1 MSNWPVQ
8 DSEVNIMTE
17 MLAKD
22 YMTKDVVSVEIP
34 SGRDDVLRIL
44 KRTGISGV
52 PVVKGPQKKLIGIV
66 TRKDILRQAEE
77 TQIALLMSSKPLTI
91 RPDVT
96 LNEAAEIMTKMNV
109 RRLPV
114 IDGENLVGILSVS
127 DLVSAVAKLN
137 DHREIGAGFVSKKTY
152 ALWEDTPLP
161 VVGRIMELAHSDAMP
176 ILNSENKLTG
186 IISERDLIRCSS
198 IEDDVQTS
206 DFSTGTD
213 DDEWTWESIRDNHT
227 ISYGVSKVELPNRP
241 VKVCMV
247 KKVLA
252 VPINAEVSDCALKM
266 KRGRVD
272 QLPIINNDM
281 KLSGMLFD
289 RDLIKALIK

>member
-1 MSNWPVQ
+1 
-8 DSEVNIMTE
+8 MTE

-77 TQIALLMSSKPLTI
+77 TQIALLMSSEPLTI

-96 LNEAAEIMTKMNV
+96 LNEAAEIMTRMNV

-114 IDGENLVGILSVS
+114 VDGENLIGILSVS

-247 KKVLA
+247 KKVIA

>member
-1 MSNWPVQ
+1 M
-8 DSEVNIMTE
+8 
-17 MLAKD
+17 
-22 YMTKDVVSVEIP
+22 
-34 SGRDDVLRIL
+34 
-44 KRTGISGV
+44 
-52 PVVKGPQKKLIGIV
+52 VKGPQKKLIGIV

-77 TQIALLMSSKPLTI
+77 TQIALLMSSEPLTI

-96 LNEAAEIMTKMNV
+96 LNEAAEIMTRMNV

-114 IDGENLVGILSVS
+114 VDGENLIGILSVS

-247 KKVLA
+247 KKVIA

>member
-1 MSNWPVQ
+1 MN
-8 DSEVNIMTE
+8 E

-22 YMTKDVVSVEIP
+22 FMTKDVVTVEVP

-52 PVVKGPQKKLIGIV
+52 PVVKNKSKVLIGIV
-66 TRKDILRQAEE
+66 TRKDILRQPEE
-77 TQIALLMSSKPLTI
+77 NQIALLMSSKPHI
-91 RPDVT
+91 ISPDTT
-96 LNEAAEIMTKMNV
+96 LAEAAEEMVKSNI

-114 IDGENLVGILSVS
+114 IDNEKVVGILSVS
-127 DLVSAVAKLN
+127 DLISAVAKMKIS
-137 DHREIGAGFVSKKTY
+137 DEIRHNYISRKTF
-152 ALWEDTPLP
+152 AIWEETPLNI
-161 VVGRIMELAHSDAMP
+161 VGRIMELAHVDAMP

-186 IISERDLIRCSS
+186 IISERDLIRCSK

-227 ISYGVSKVELPNRP
+227 ISYGISKVQLPINP
-241 VKVCMV
+241 VKDCMI
-247 KKVLA
+247 KKVIA
-252 VPINAEVSDCALKM
+252 VPNNAEVSDCALRM

-272 QLPIINNDM
+272 QMPIIDNDG

-289 RDLIKALIK
+289 RDLIRALIE

>member
-1 MSNWPVQ
+1 
-8 DSEVNIMTE
+8 MTTEE

-34 SGRDDVLRIL
+34 SSRDDVLRIL

-52 PVVKGPQKKLIGIV
+52 PVVKGDQLIGIV
-66 TRKDILRQAEE
+66 TRKDILHNAEE
-77 TQIALLMSSKPLTI
+77 NQIALLMSPEPLTI
-91 RPDVT
+91 RPDAT
-96 LNEAAEIMTKMNV
+96 LAEVAEVMTNCNI

-114 IDGENLVGILSVS
+114 VEGNKLVGLLSVS
-127 DLVSAVAKLN
+127 DLVSAVAKIN
-137 DHREIGAGFVSKKTY
+137 DKREIRDRFVDKQTF
-152 ALWEDTPLP
+152 AIWEETQLP
-161 VVGRIMELAHSDAMP
+161 VVGKIMELAEVDAMP

-186 IISERDLIRCSS
+186 IISERDLIRCSR

-227 ISYGVSKVELPNRP
+227 ISYGISKVELPNRP
-241 VKVCMV
+241 VKDVMV
-247 KKVLA
+247 KKVIS
-252 VPINAEVSDCALKM
+252 VPNNAEISDCALKM

-272 QLPIINNDM
+272 QMPIIDNDQR
-281 KLSGMLFD
+281 LSGMLFD
-289 RDLIKALIK
+289 RDVITALYEAE

>member
-1 MSNWPVQ
+1 
-8 DSEVNIMTE
+8 MTE

-22 YMTKDVVSVEIP
+22 YMTKDVVTVEIP
-34 SGRDDVLRIL
+34 SNRDDVLRIL

-66 TRKDILRQAEE
+66 TRKDILRNAEE
-77 TQIALLMSSKPLTI
+77 TQVALLMTADPLTI

-96 LNEAAEIMTKMNV
+96 LSEAAEIMTKMNV

-114 IDGENLVGILSVS
+114 VEGDTLLGLLSVS
-127 DLVSAVAKLN
+127 DLVGAVAKLN
-137 DHREIGAGFVSKKTY
+137 DTREIRSGFVSKKTY
-152 ALWEDTPLP
+152 ALWEETPLP
-161 VVGRIMELAHSDAMP
+161 VVGRIMELARSDAMP

-227 ISYGVSKVELPNRP
+227 ISYGISKVELPNRP
-241 VKVCMV
+241 VKLCMV
-247 KKVLA
+247 KKVIS
-252 VPINAEVSDCALKM
+252 VPLNAEISDCALKM

-272 QLPIINNDM
+272 QLPVINNDM
-281 KLSGMLFD
+281 KLTGMLFD
-289 RDLIKALIK
+289 RDVIRALIK